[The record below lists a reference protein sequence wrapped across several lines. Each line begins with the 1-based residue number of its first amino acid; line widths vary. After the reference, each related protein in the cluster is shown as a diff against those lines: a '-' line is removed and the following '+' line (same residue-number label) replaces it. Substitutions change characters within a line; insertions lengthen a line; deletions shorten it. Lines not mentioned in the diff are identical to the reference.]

1 MKSDN
6 GKPKPTLCPAKI
18 ITAVARIRECR
29 IKKYGDSDSW
39 KDVERD
45 TAFRHFVAYIKDPL
59 GVDEESGFA
68 ILRFYINWK
77 IEAAMIVE
85 DIKNGIYEK

>member
-45 TAFRHFVAYIKDPL
+45 TAFRHFVAYIKEPL
-59 GVDEESGFA
+59 GVDEESGLPHLWHLVCNTAF
-68 ILRFYINWK
+68 LYK
-77 IEAAMIVE
+77 LE
-85 DIKNGIYEK
+85 DRSSNDS